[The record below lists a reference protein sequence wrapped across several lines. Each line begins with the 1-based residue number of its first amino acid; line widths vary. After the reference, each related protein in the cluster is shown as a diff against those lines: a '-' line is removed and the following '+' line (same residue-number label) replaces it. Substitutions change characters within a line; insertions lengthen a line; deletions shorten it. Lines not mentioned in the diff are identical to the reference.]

1 MTNERSAGTG
11 GATAPGTAAPDT
23 TDTSAASPISA
34 AADICVV
41 GAGVIGLT
49 SAIVLAEAG
58 YRVRVVARDAADD
71 TTSAVAGGLCWPY
84 RIRPYEEAVRWS
96 LRSLE
101 VFTGLAGRPAETGA
115 RLVAGVTT
123 EAAGRPGARTV
134 PLPRRAGRLV
144 RGGTGL
150 RPARAEELPPGCG
163 AGWRAR
169 TPLVEMPVHLRYLER
184 RLAAAGGT
192 VVARLVASLAEA
204 ADDVRAVVNCSG
216 LGARELVPDDG
227 VHPVQGQLVIVENP
241 GIEEWFTAADAG
253 AEDTTY
259 VLPQPFG
266 LVLGGTAREG
276 RGRGSP
282 IRRWR
287 RRSWRAAP
295 GTSQVARARV
305 LAHRVGL
312 RPARPAVRLAAER
325 LPDGTVCVHNY
336 GHRGAGVTVS
346 WGCADEVLRLVR
358 DAVAPADRAPP
369 ARRTGGAWLVGP
381 DWSRLFGRARSGAD
395 RGAGHEGRSARVQ
408 QQRDQPAQ

>member
-1 MTNERSAGTG
+1 M
-11 GATAPGTAAPDT
+11 
-23 TDTSAASPISA
+23 SA

-101 VFTGLAGRPAETGA
+101 VFTGLAGRPAETGT
-115 RLVAGVTT
+115 RLVAGVTA
-123 EAAGRPGARTV
+123 EAAGAGAAGGEHGPAPEEGLDAWYAAV
-134 PLPRRAGRLV
+134 P
-144 RGGTGL
+144 GL

-192 VVARLVASLAEA
+192 VVARAVTSLAEA
-204 ADDVRAVVNCSG
+204 ADGVRAVVNCSG
-216 LGARELVPDDG
+216 LGARELVPDGG

-241 GIEEWFTAADAG
+241 GIAEWFTAADAG
-253 AEDTTY
+253 AEDTAY

-276 RGRGSP
+276 AWSREPDPAVAEAIVARCARYFP
-282 IRRWR
+282 
-287 RRSWRAAP
+287 
-295 GTSQVARARV
+295 QVARARV

-336 GHRGAGVTVS
+336 GHGGAGVTVS

-358 DAVAPADRAPP
+358 DAVAPA
-369 ARRTGGAWLVGP
+369 
-381 DWSRLFGRARSGAD
+381 
-395 RGAGHEGRSARVQ
+395 
-408 QQRDQPAQ
+408 